1 MKRFLALAGV
11 LAIAPTYA
19 NNNTQTND
27 LAGDI
32 CHVVTANVYN
42 MAVEHQAGVSKQ
54 KVQKQLDKDIATLSK
69 RFSDKNFVGFVD
81 NSWKKALN
89 IIYTLPVQDTKE
101 GKEEA
106 VSHVV
111 ERALNACLDDMGVQ

>member
-19 NNNTQTND
+19 NNNAQTND

-54 KVQKQLDKDIATLSK
+54 KAQKQLDKDIATLSK

-89 IIYTLPVQDTKE
+89 IIYTLPIQDTKE

>member
-11 LAIAPTYA
+11 LAITPTYA

-69 RFSDKNFVGFVD
+69 RFSDKNFVGFVE